1 VRSRRGRILP
11 TIHSSLPTI
20 LYKEVNL
27 MLEFEQYRLDLEEIE
42 EHINEM
48 GASL

>member
-1 VRSRRGRILP
+1 MYNER
-11 TIHSSLPTI
+11 TD
-20 LYKEVNL
+20 N

-42 EHINEM
+42 QDINEM